1 MRNSHF
7 SAIIIK
13 ERKKVRLYL
22 THLYCGHFQLHHL
35 YNDDQFSLF
44 FRELCSSKGT
54 NNCEYQKRSQPLANY
69 RRTFSPGRGGGGG
82 GPLGYFLPRG
92 GGGRAWPALGL
103 IFARSGAAG
112 LSKPLPRYRLFCG
125 QLYTPSSVVTFG
137 QICNFR
143 DPNLVT
149 LYLCTYLIL
158 NEELITFSPRLR
170 TFWYVC

>member
-54 NNCEYQKRSQPLANY
+54 NNCEYQKRSQPLADY

-82 GPLGYFLPRG
+82 R
-92 GGGRAWPALGL
+92 GL

>member
-69 RRTFSPGRGGGGG
+69 RRTFSPGRGGG
-82 GPLGYFLPRG
+82 
-92 GGGRAWPALGL
+92 AALGL

>member
-1 MRNSHF
+1 MRNSQF

-69 RRTFSPGRGGGGG
+69 RRTFSPGRGEGG
-82 GPLGYFLPRG
+82 
-92 GGGRAWPALGL
+92 ALGL

-112 LSKPLPRYRLFCG
+112 RSKPLPRYRLFCG

>member
-69 RRTFSPGRGGGGG
+69 RRTFSPGGGGGG
-82 GPLGYFLPRG
+82 G
-92 GGGRAWPALGL
+92 AALGL